1 MTDYPELYR
10 RLAQEILKHE
20 GKIGRDTQAFVEQL
34 LIKLRT
40 EGWRIGPE
48 TDAVLTEHLQQ
59 MQTALQTGIAVSA
72 QVATGLPLASE
83 VVRKL
88 TEQAFVERW
97 PDGLTLSS
105 RVWKWQNETRNG
117 VQKVLQ
123 DGIRQGAATNR
134 LVMAMQREIE
144 RTTGG
149 QRFKVV
155 EAHVD
160 DWVTELY
167 QSAEALIHD
176 PTAKQQWQQ
185 TAGQVRE
192 YIESLKT
199 TGSRNAADRVF
210 DQISKAVANG
220 NEVLLEKAAK
230 WWLYDRQQYALKR
243 IARTEMATALHRG
256 VIASTLNDETV
267 IGYQWRLSASHPV
280 TDICDYYADIDM
292 GLGKGVWTKEAVP
305 KHKAHP
311 HCVLGDTV
319 IHVPGAVVAATQSF
333 YQGVVIEI
341 VTRNSRRL
349 SCTRN
354 HSILTTDGWLDAQFI
369 QKGQQII
376 TAAEAQSGAFYPN
389 DCDMPATIE
398 EIFNSFLKSSGVS
411 AVAVPVASEH
421 FHGDGR
427 FMKGNINIVNV
438 DGLLLGEV
446 NAAASKHVSQH
457 DFITGHAAQNAF
469 LGNGVANFLRDA
481 FRLSPDGCLS
491 VGGDSA
497 PSFPGGSAH
506 VERLAFLD
514 RPDGDIVFFEDSID
528 DNPRDIVQFSQSF
541 NGFAGFIESDN
552 FSFGKSDIATHVDAS
567 ISEYL
572 INGFPIDTFISRN
585 GIDANACS
593 IALDE
598 VVEVIERD
606 FSGFVYD
613 LQVDP
618 HHWYFANGIVTHNC
632 MCLIIPRV
640 TPIQQ
645 KGASNYAKFLQR
657 LPEEKRKELLPDWLR
672 NFNELG
678 MAMDK
683 MVRPDG
689 LGPVTREMMKARM
702 GVDKFKAASA
712 LSKSLVEKQWPSLK
726 LKLKMP
732 QTRDTLAT
740 LHNQSSIPE
749 VAAFLSKLDNNG
761 YQVNSDVWH
770 YFRYKYHFGDSAL
783 KPKTLDARFDAV
795 LKDPDAEVHRPD
807 KRLVVVSKKNGRM
820 SYVHEDGKRISVYA
834 YTDVDLAALGAPL
847 WLMKDLIT

>member
-97 PDGLTLSS
+97 PDGLTLSN

-199 TGSRNAADRVF
+199 TGSRNAAERVF

-230 WWLYDRQQYALKR
+230 WWLYDRQLYALKR

-256 VIASTLNDETV
+256 VIASTLDDETI

-311 HCVLGDTV
+311 H
-319 IHVPGAVVAATQSF
+319 
-333 YQGVVIEI
+333 
-341 VTRNSRRL
+341 
-349 SCTRN
+349 
-354 HSILTTDGWLDAQFI
+354 
-369 QKGQQII
+369 
-376 TAAEAQSGAFYPN
+376 
-389 DCDMPATIE
+389 
-398 EIFNSFLKSSGVS
+398 
-411 AVAVPVASEH
+411 
-421 FHGDGR
+421 
-427 FMKGNINIVNV
+427 
-438 DGLLLGEV
+438 
-446 NAAASKHVSQH
+446 
-457 DFITGHAAQNAF
+457 
-469 LGNGVANFLRDA
+469 
-481 FRLSPDGCLS
+481 
-491 VGGDSA
+491 
-497 PSFPGGSAH
+497 
-506 VERLAFLD
+506 
-514 RPDGDIVFFEDSID
+514 
-528 DNPRDIVQFSQSF
+528 
-541 NGFAGFIESDN
+541 
-552 FSFGKSDIATHVDAS
+552 
-567 ISEYL
+567 
-572 INGFPIDTFISRN
+572 
-585 GIDANACS
+585 
-593 IALDE
+593 
-598 VVEVIERD
+598 
-606 FSGFVYD
+606 
-613 LQVDP
+613 
-618 HHWYFANGIVTHNC
+618 C

-678 MAMDK
+678 MAMAK

-702 GVDKFKAASA
+702 GADKFKAASA

-732 QTRDTLAT
+732 QTRDTLAS
-740 LHNQSSIPE
+740 LRNQSSIPE